1 MYENLLFNQ
10 SKTEPAMSM
19 IPSLLLFICPLLF
32 AQQQIMQEDML
43 RS

>member
-1 MYENLLFNQ
+1 MYENLLINQ
-10 SKTEPAMSM
+10 SKTEPAMS
-19 IPSLLLFICPLLF
+19 IVPSLLLFICHFLF